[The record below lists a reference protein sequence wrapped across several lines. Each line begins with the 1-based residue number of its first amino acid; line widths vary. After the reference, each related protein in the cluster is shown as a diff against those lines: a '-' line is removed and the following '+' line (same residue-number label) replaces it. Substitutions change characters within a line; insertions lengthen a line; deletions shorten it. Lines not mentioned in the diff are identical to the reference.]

1 MADDNHPPAA
11 EWRFVGK
18 TTPKPVSLLYKL
30 GLAAVALVMV
40 LLPIIY
46 IGIVVL
52 VAWGVYEHVL
62 HFPYQLGGGMLA
74 LLCYVAPIIVG
85 VVLVFFMIKP
95 LFARRPKDYEPH
107 RVQPGE
113 EPELFRLVYAVCNT
127 VRAPRPARVLVDFQ
141 VNAFASYRRGLP
153 DLLRRRLTLS
163 IGLPLVAGLS
173 VRQFG
178 GVLAHEFG
186 HFSQGAAMSLTF
198 VVRSVNAW
206 FARVVYERDAWDD
219 RLRSGAERSD
229 FRLGIILHLA
239 RAMVWVTRRILWL
252 LMNVGHAVSCFMM
265 RQMEFDADRFE
276 SQLAGSETF
285 AETMRHFQLLNA
297 AWQQTM
303 AQQTEAYAT
312 NRLVNDLPRLSAMAA
327 KRFATKAVQANRA
340 VLPIAKTGW
349 FDTHPSDYD
358 RIQASK
364 ALGAVGMLHGDGD
377 ATKLFRDFRATA
389 QALTK
394 HFYEEEC
401 GIDLKDVTLHSLE
414 EMSTETLAAA
424 EEDELVEK
432 WFGSVLN
439 THTLAFVRLERS
451 QAASVCSP
459 AAATAALAA
468 AVPFVQVLL
477 KADGEALDAGNA
489 LHLLNAGGFIVNP
502 KNFGLKKGTREEAQ
516 TAQERADSQVAQAR
530 TKLAEPLGVTSALFG
545 DAVRAAQA
553 NDITARE
560 QLNLLVDLISRF
572 PNIADSL
579 LRLHKQIPA
588 LELLLLNA
596 QNASNSPFWNEV
608 AGKLATSIDA
618 DTAAILS
625 AFSGCKYPF
634 RHARGNVLLSDFL
647 CEWQEANEQIGAI
660 FNRGRCV
667 FLRSLNLH
675 YRVLARLAYLI
686 EHAKSSSAASRETVE
701 TGQQGEVP
709 VQS

>member
-1 MADDNHPPAA
+1 
-11 EWRFVGK
+11 
-18 TTPKPVSLLYKL
+18 
-30 GLAAVALVMV
+30 MV

-46 IGIVVL
+46 VGIIVL
-52 VAWGVYEHVL
+52 VAWGVYEHAL
-62 HFPYQLGGGMLA
+62 HPRYQLGGGTVA
-74 LLCYVAPIIVG
+74 LLGYLAPIIVG
-85 VVLVFFMIKP
+85 GVLVFFMIKP

-107 RVQPGE
+107 GVLPAE
-113 EPELFRLVYAVCNT
+113 EPELFRLIYAVCDT
-127 VRAPRPARVLVDFQ
+127 VQAPRPARVLVDFQ
-141 VNAFASYRRGLP
+141 VNAFAGFRRGLP

-186 HFSQGAAMSLTF
+186 HFSQGAAMRLTF
-198 VVRSVNAW
+198 IVRSVNAW

-219 RLRSGAERSD
+219 RLRSSAQRSD
-229 FRLGIILHLA
+229 FRFGIILHLA

-276 SQLAGSETF
+276 SQVVGSETF
-285 AETMRHFQLLNA
+285 AETTRHFQLLNA
-297 AWQQTM
+297 AWQQTI

-327 KRFATKAVQANRA
+327 KRLATKAVQANRA
-340 VLPIAKTGW
+340 VLPTAKTGW
-349 FDTHPSDYD
+349 FDTHPSDHD

-394 HFYEEEC
+394 HYYEEEC
-401 GIDLKDVTLHSLE
+401 GIDLKDVTLHSFE
-414 EMSTETLAAA
+414 EMSTEMLAAA

-432 WFGSVLN
+432 WFGSLLN

-451 QAASVCSP
+451 QAASVCSLGAAV
-459 AAATAALAA
+459 AAAG
-468 AVPFVQVLL
+468 PFVQALL
-477 KADGEALDAGNA
+477 KADGEAVDAGNA
-489 LHLLNAGGFIVNP
+489 LHLLNAGFVVNP
-502 KNFGLKKGTREEAQ
+502 KDFGLKKGTREEAEA
-516 TAQERADSQVAQAR
+516 AQRQADFHVAQAR
-530 TKLAEPLGVTSALFG
+530 TKLAEPLSLTSALFG

-560 QLNLLVDLISRF
+560 QLNLLADLISRF

-579 LRLHKQIPA
+579 LRLHKQISA

-596 QNASNSPFWNEV
+596 QNAPNSPFWNEV
-608 AGKLATSIDA
+608 AEKLATSIDA

-625 AFSGCKYPF
+625 AFSGCEYPF

-647 CEWQEANEQIGAI
+647 CDWQEANEQIGAI

-667 FLRSLNLH
+667 FRRSLTLH
-675 YRVLARLAYLI
+675 YRVLARLACLV
-686 EHAKSSSAASRETVE
+686 EHAKSSSAASREKVE
-701 TGQQGEVP
+701 TEAQGEVP